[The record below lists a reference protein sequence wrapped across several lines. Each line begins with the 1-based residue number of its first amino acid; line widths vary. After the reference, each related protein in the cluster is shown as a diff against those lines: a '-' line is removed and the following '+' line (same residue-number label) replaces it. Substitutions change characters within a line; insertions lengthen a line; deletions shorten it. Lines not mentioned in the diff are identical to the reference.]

1 MTGGVTLIGAVPEGS
16 TTSDVGRIDGILL
29 TGTGAEPDGPTRGTL
44 LRRAGSVGVGRTLTG
59 PDAVGILEMI
69 CEIRE
74 GSADGGTSET
84 AEERIPGRFE
94 TNEERTGGRIPD
106 GTGVGVGEGAA
117 VTGPTEA
124 DGETPAEEGTM
135 LGTMLGNSERT
146 DDSRFGTPSRAG
158 SEVGVA

>member
-16 TTSDVGRIDGILL
+16 TISDVGRIDGILL
-29 TGTGAEPDGPTRGTL
+29 TGTGTEPDGPTIGTL
-44 LRRAGSVGVGRTLTG
+44 LRRAGPVGDGRTLTG

-94 TNEERTGGRIPD
+94 TNEERTGGRTPD
-106 GTGVGVGEGAA
+106 GTGVGEGAA

-146 DDSRFGTPSRAG
+146 DESRFGTPSRAG
-158 SEVGVA
+158 LEVGVA